1 MSDTT
6 ILLLVVLAVCAVGM
20 AVFIALWLFGRDAL
34 AAANREVEARSQ
46 AATAAQSALAQ
57 LDARYKRASEALAS
71 LRQSSETERARSG
84 ELIAQWTARY
94 QRLAHW
100 EGVEDFKQRERELR
114 ETVVVLERA
123 VEALRNTVEGY
134 GSRYVVPPRSLLDQ
148 LAAEAAH
155 SPPGQ
160 KLKEAREL
168 SRRLVRQG
176 KAAQSDDL
184 SEERARVSMNFTID
198 AFNGKVD
205 AILAAAKGDNIG
217 TLRQKLDDA
226 FFLINEHGAAFHN
239 VRITEAYRD
248 ARMAELRWAVKV
260 QLVRQEER
268 EQQRLVKER
277 MREEAKA
284 QREFDRAQR
293 EALAREEA
301 IERERAMIE
310 SARAA
315 AEREQRALFEERLRE
330 ELARSAES
338 ERAKVEAEFRARMDT
353 QQAEARAEYEAR
365 LADAD
370 ARLAEALAARER
382 AKSMAQ
388 QTKRGTVYVISNVGA
403 FGDSIFKIGQTRRLD
418 PMERIWE
425 LGDASVPFD
434 FDVHALI
441 TTDDAPRL
449 EGALHEHFV
458 LAQVNKMNWRK
469 EFFRV
474 ELGEI
479 RRVVEDMGL
488 EAQWTMTANAQQFR
502 ETQALELQFERDPAL
517 RDRWIQE
524 QQGLDFAEP
533 EQVVTQGLVDDE

>member
-1 MSDTT
+1 MH
-6 ILLLVVLAVCAVGM
+6 LLPR
-20 AVFIALWLFGRDAL
+20 IERSKRDRRL
-34 AAANREVEARSQ
+34 
-46 AATAAQSALAQ
+46 
-57 LDARYKRASEALAS
+57 
-71 LRQSSETERARSG
+71 LRQRSRPLRSSTRDTSVQAKHWPPFVSHRRQNGRGRA
-84 ELIAQWTARY
+84 
-94 QRLAHW
+94 RLAHW